1 MTTVGY
7 RIAVILMLTTVMS
20 MSAGCGQK
28 GDLYLPDK
36 SEKQQDFVTREKQST
51 RQ

>member
-7 RIAVILMLTTVMS
+7 RIVVIFMVATVMS

-36 SEKQQDFVTREKQST
+36 SEKQQDFFTREKQST
-51 RQ
+51 GQ